1 METHFFPFSEPAC
14 QEVTKLVEEE
24 VEEEVCNTI
33 EEEVFFPF
41 LVYIFFSF
49 QFSSLF

>member
-1 METHFFPFSEPAC
+1 MWKHIIFSSSEPAC

-33 EEEVFFPF
+33 EEEVLHFFF
-41 LVYIFFSF
+41 VVSGIN
-49 QFSSLF
+49 